1 MQSRDSSSSV
11 ILGTVHKC
19 SGWHGGGPGVRLPFG
34 EVVVWDSFLGFLG
47 HLLEG
52 FFSVRCRYY
61 NHWPVG
67 RLVPRPRPGP
77 GQLGWKQRIF

>member
-1 MQSRDSSSSV
+1 MQSHDSSSSV

-19 SGWHGGGPGVRLPFG
+19 CGWHGGGPGVRLLFG
-34 EVVVWDSFLGFLG
+34 EVVVWDSFLDFGVIFLRV
-47 HLLEG
+47 

-67 RLVPRPRPGP
+67 RLVPWPGP
-77 GQLGWKQRIF
+77 VPGQFGWKQRTF